1 RQERRRLDRLAGG
14 EGAGGVADVA
24 AWARFACVEVDRTV
38 KANSEDPEA
47 REAARASAAAGGAAG
62 GEGGR
67 AGSAAGRRALRAGA
81 GRGAPAAGQRRV
93 PPGPAARQCERRP
106 GPSARLGALRR
117 RYRHPLR
124 LPASGPERSA
134 RGGSGV
140 EA

>member
-106 GPSARLGALRR
+106 GPRGGGGSRPEERLSRG
-117 RYRHPLR
+117 
-124 LPASGPERSA
+124 STMKA
-134 RGGSGV
+134 RGFATGP
-140 EA
+140 